1 MLTRLLAAELGD
13 KGITANAVA
22 PVPVDTPMVLEVHG
36 PKDRAAW
43 EAQIPARRYAK
54 SEEVAAAIQFLASQD
69 AGYVNG
75 HVLNVDGGFMAS
87 GVLIR

>member
-1 MLTRLLAAELGD
+1 MRWLRCRWTRRWCLT
-13 KGITANAVA
+13 
-22 PVPVDTPMVLEVHG
+22 
-36 PKDRAAW
+36 KDRPAW
-43 EAQIPARRYAK
+43 AAQIPARRYAK
-54 SEEVAAAIQFLASQD
+54 PEEVAAAIQFLASED